1 MGLMVPPYPLAG
13 LEYSDVLPDSF
24 PSAPAET
31 LPHFLLEP
39 QDAYIV
45 KNKPVELVCRAN
57 PATQIYFKCNG
68 EWVNQNDHVTKESLD
83 EVTGEQSHPGIPLPT
98 PPLPPFQQL
107 LPFSLLHIHAGGDSP
122 PPAGLSDYFLY
133 HSQVSAISR
142 GHSCVFSTSSAHVS
156 LSIPA
161 VNFSRGAA
169 PFRTADEGTMMMEW
183 VSTPYRGWGSQ
194 LACLHAYPLAGFGVI
209 KWDLK
214 GSMFKTDEKKYLIK
228 T

>member
-1 MGLMVPPYPLAG
+1 MDGGTQVKTGLIPQLCTLQGFALLAFGEPPALFLVFHTSSARAVCRAVLGAGLEWGHGAPPDPLGLLAG

-83 EVTGEQSHPGIPLPT
+83 EVTGEQSHPSIS
-98 PPLPPFQQL
+98 LPPCPSL
-107 LPFSLLHIHAGGDSP
+107 LSRPFSLLPHPH
-122 PPAGLSDYFLY
+122 
-133 HSQVSAISR
+133 
-142 GHSCVFSTSSAHVS
+142 C
-156 LSIPA
+156 
-161 VNFSRGAA
+161 
-169 PFRTADEGTMMMEW
+169 
-183 VSTPYRGWGSQ
+183 
-194 LACLHAYPLAGFGVI
+194 
-209 KWDLK
+209 
-214 GSMFKTDEKKYLIK
+214 
-228 T
+228 